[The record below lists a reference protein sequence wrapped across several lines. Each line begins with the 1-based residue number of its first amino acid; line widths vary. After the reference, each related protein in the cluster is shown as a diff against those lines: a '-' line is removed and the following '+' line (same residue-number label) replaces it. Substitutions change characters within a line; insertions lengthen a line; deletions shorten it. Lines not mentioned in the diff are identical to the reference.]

1 MAAQLAHLLCS
12 IPGGTCG
19 YSGAPLGTTC
29 GTLFAQKLSRKL
41 VHITAGPLFV
51 LMWPLFSWA
60 PNARLYAA
68 VIPALNSL
76 R

>member
-1 MAAQLAHLLCS
+1 MAAQVA
-12 IPGGTCG
+12 CG
-19 YSGAPLGTTC
+19 HSGAPPGTTC
-29 GTLFAQKLSRKL
+29 GVLLVQKLSRKL

-60 PNARLYAA
+60 PSARLYAA

>member
-1 MAAQLAHLLCS
+1 MAAQLACRHS
-12 IPGGTCG
+12 
-19 YSGAPLGTTC
+19 SAPTSTTC
-29 GTLFAQKLSRKL
+29 GVLLPQKLSRKL

-60 PNARLYAA
+60 PSARLYAA

>member
-1 MAAQLAHLLCS
+1 MAAQLA
-12 IPGGTCG
+12 CG
-19 YSGAPLGTTC
+19 HSTARPCTTC
-29 GTLFAQKLSRKL
+29 GMLFAQKLSRKL